1 MKKTKRSGVVLMLLI
16 CLLQVCACGNSN
28 ANMNGN
34 VIGDGNVVVINGE
47 NVVDNS
53 KNSQIQK
60 FDEIKMEDI
69 DNIEKVVIESSIAD
83 VNITTTNA
91 SKAKAYLYGIA
102 EVDNELDFS
111 MKRSGNELRIAI
123 KYDGIFKGD
132 LKVEVMLPDKLFEEV
147 CVQTVSANIS
157 SNRVFARKI
166 EVNTQAG
173 NIDFSTNAKSDVY
186 VNLATV
192 SGSISAKFNNIEQIE
207 LDAHAISGKVQ
218 TNRKQDAGGYTA
230 KADINTVSGDININ

>member
-1 MKKTKRSGVVLMLLI
+1 M
-16 CLLQVCACGNSN
+16 C
-28 ANMNGN
+28 
-34 VIGDGNVVVINGE
+34 
-47 NVVDNS
+47 
-53 KNSQIQK
+53 
-60 FDEIKMEDI
+60 
-69 DNIEKVVIESSIAD
+69 
-83 VNITTTNA
+83 
-91 SKAKAYLYGIA
+91 
-102 EVDNELDFS
+102 
-111 MKRSGNELRIAI
+111 
-123 KYDGIFKGD
+123 
-132 LKVEVMLPDKLFEEV
+132 
-147 CVQTVSANIS
+147 ANIS

-186 VNLATV
+186 VNLSTV